1 MQLLSKEQIK
11 SKEATTKSEKQ
22 EKRIKIN
29 TEISNEIKKL
39 NSIRVT
45 STQEKAKMLNNLAEF
60 SLKVN
65 KKITRLNAEVA
76 SLEEKKRIALEP
88 ITIELAK
95 LADEKS
101 LLTDLAKEIDRK
113 QLFLDSSYTSNNL
126 IIKEVKKEKLELD
139 KKIVESK
146 KEQEKA
152 KDETEKMKEMQKDL
166 TEDKKKFEKIKAE
179 TEKKLRREL
188 DRVRYEDEK
197 IENDKKLM
205 KIREDNIKKQEINLN
220 SERMALNNAIAEAKR
235 KGIKL

>member
-113 QLFLDSSYTSNNL
+113 QLFLESSYTSNNL

-188 DRVRYEDEK
+188 DKVRYEDEK

-205 KIREDNIKKQEINLN
+205 KIREDNIKKQEIKLN